1 MGEQQY
7 TRTRDQ
13 VYFSF
18 LITLF
23 LALVFFL
30 NHVELQIAPVG
41 YNDYPIILIFL
52 LTSLVV
58 LAYTI
63 MQMIGFE
70 FFDHNQRL
78 PLWFRKFTNWIHRLF
93 NRPDSDRI
101 TDPGLI
107 TERPILVWNE
117 SSWRPNSPPRPKSVR
132 SNRIRPLSTNDSTT
146 EKPSVPQND
155 LSHLEEDNLTD
166 DQIRWIL
173 SF

>member
-1 MGEQQY
+1 MGEKSLDS
-7 TRTRDQ
+7 TFSNIFEI
-13 VYFSF
+13 YFSF

-70 FFDHNQRL
+70 FFDQNKRL
-78 PLWFRKFTNWIHRLF
+78 PLWFRKFSNWIHRLF
-93 NRPDSDRI
+93 NRSDLTFFGPSI
-101 TDPGLI
+101 TNQGKPQNLTRSI
-107 TERPILVWNE
+107 SCYKNE
-117 SSWRPNSPPRPKSVR
+117 SIEDRLCQLDRNRCGQIKFYPWPKLMNHWQFTKIYPNWKK
-132 SNRIRPLSTNDSTT
+132 IA
-146 EKPSVPQND
+146 
-155 LSHLEEDNLTD
+155 
-166 DQIRWIL
+166 
-173 SF
+173 

>member
-1 MGEQQY
+1 MRKVQTQSYQIFFEI
-7 TRTRDQ
+7 
-13 VYFSF
+13 YFSF

-70 FFDHNQRL
+70 FFDQNKRL
-78 PLWFRKFTNWIHRLF
+78 PLWFRKFSNWIHRLF
-93 NRPDSDRI
+93 NRSDS
-101 TDPGLI
+101 TFFG
-107 TERPILVWNE
+107 
-117 SSWRPNSPPRPKSVR
+117 
-132 SNRIRPLSTNDSTT
+132 PLSMD
-146 EKPSVPQND
+146 
-155 LSHLEEDNLTD
+155 H
-166 DQIRWIL
+166 
-173 SF
+173 

>member
-1 MGEQQY
+1 MGEKSSDS
-7 TRTRDQ
+7 TFSNIFAI
-13 VYFSF
+13 YFSF

-70 FFDHNQRL
+70 FFDQNKRL
-78 PLWFRKFTNWIHRLF
+78 PLWFRKFSNWIHRLF
-93 NRPDSDRI
+93 NRSDLTFFGPSI
-101 TDPGLI
+101 TNQGKPQNLTRSI
-107 TERPILVWNE
+107 SCYKNE
-117 SSWRPNSPPRPKSVR
+117 SIEDRLCQLDLNRCGQIKFYPCPKLI
-132 SNRIRPLSTNDSTT
+132 N
-146 EKPSVPQND
+146 
-155 LSHLEEDNLTD
+155 H
-166 DQIRWIL
+166 
-173 SF
+173 

>member
-1 MGEQQY
+1 MSKNNLELK
-7 TRTRDQ
+7 TNVIITEI
-13 VYFSF
+13 FSF

-41 YNDYPIILIFL
+41 YNSYPIILIFL

-70 FFDHNQRL
+70 FFDQNKRL
-78 PLWFRKFTNWIHRLF
+78 PFWFRKFTNWIHRLF
-93 NRPDSDRI
+93 NRPDSNRI

-107 TERPILVWNE
+107 IERSIG
-117 SSWRPNSPPRPKSVR
+117 
-132 SNRIRPLSTNDSTT
+132 
-146 EKPSVPQND
+146 
-155 LSHLEEDNLTD
+155 LT
-166 DQIRWIL
+166 Q
-173 SF
+173 S